1 MAEYIGKINVPKL
14 GTYINSILIFSFIVL
29 LYRDV
34 KCIPFIVLLVGSI
47 ILKVR
52 SKDNNS
58 ISAYEYLFFY
68 LWLIFNERFILFESD
83 GSKYLFAILTIFILY
98 HVVRRLGT
106 CPGVSL
112 LR

>member
-68 LWLIFNERFILFESD
+68 LWLIFNERFILD
-83 GSKYLFAILTIFILY
+83 
-98 HVVRRLGT
+98 HVT
-106 CPGVSL
+106 
-112 LR
+112 